1 MAAQV
6 SPTLYINA
14 FNSVTYAYR
23 KINPTNSTSPPLL
36 MHIHFR
42 ANMDFWDPLL
52 LNALAAARPVI
63 IFDQSG
69 VGRSTGSVPPTYQG
83 WAESLLAFADALGL
97 KLFDLLGFSMGGRCV
112 QMAAL
117 MRPERVGRL
126 VLAGTDCSAP
136 QDGRTRVAPPAEP
149 LKRLGR
155 ARAGESAAKD
165 AIAFSFFPQD
175 AQGRRAADEYWT
187 RVRQREGRN
196 LSLLDREGGTKHQI
210 AASLAWGGASGAGL
224 SWHRLG
230 ELKMPVL
237 VLLGEDDALI
247 PTSWGQHLAERITGA
262 KVNVYERTGHG
273 FIWQNAEEVARDVNS
288 FLARADPRDSVKL

>member
-6 SPTLYINA
+6 SPTLYIEA
-14 FNSVTYAYR
+14 SNSVVYAYR
-23 KINPTNSTSPPLL
+23 KIDPINSTSPPLL

-69 VGRSTGSVPPTYQG
+69 VGRSTGSVAPTYQG

-112 QMAAL
+112 QMVAL
-117 MRPERVGRL
+117 TRPERVRRL
-126 VLAGTDCSAP
+126 ILAGTDSSAP

-149 LKRLGR
+149 LKRLAR

-175 AQGRRAADEYWT
+175 AQGRRAADEYWA
-187 RVRQREGRN
+187 RVRQRDGRI
-196 LSLLDREGGTKHQI
+196 LSLLDKEGGTKHQI
-210 AASLAWGGASGAGL
+210 AASLAWGATSGAGL

-247 PTSWGQHLAERITGA
+247 PTSWGQHLAERIPGA
-262 KVNVYERTGHG
+262 EVKVYQRTGHG

-288 FLARADPRDSVKL
+288 FLARAGPRDTAKL